1 MLMNGET
8 SFFMHTINANSYAEC
23 RIERKN
29 MDFAEIRKKLDMN
42 LLETMDL
49 HASWRM
55 TIWREPITTP
65 LLRVY

>member
-49 HASWRM
+49 HAS
-55 TIWREPITTP
+55 
-65 LLRVY
+65 